1 MREVIIGLDVGTTST
16 KAVAFALDSSRRSVV
31 IRKYPLLHPGPL
43 QYTQDPM
50 VILEAAAS
58 ALAECVQTT
67 EGAKVLAVSVS
78 AAMHGLM
85 ALDGNWQPLTPLV
98 TWADGRAGD
107 EIVALERIGMTLDLQ
122 ASTGAALH
130 PMTPFAKLLWFAR
143 HDRDV
148 SSKARLW
155 VGLKDYLLYWLS
167 GSFVT
172 ELSSASG
179 TGLLDLVTRSWSSLA
194 LDLCGLQPSQ
204 LPEILSTTSTLRLAA
219 EVAYALG
226 LPVGTP
232 VCVGAGD
239 GPLANLGSGATEP
252 GVAGLSL
259 GTSGALRVAV
269 DGPSPDRHGSLF
281 CYALADPLWVVGGAT
296 SNGADVLR
304 WVGSTSGLDSLVAED
319 SDAVAL
325 ELAAGVNAGSDG
337 LVMLPFLLPERSP
350 LWDPYLAGAF
360 VGLRQ
365 DHTLAHQVRA
375 GIEGVCMQM
384 SLILDRLSSRYPIR
398 CIRATGGAFRS
409 QLWAEL
415 MAAALDRPLYIVSE
429 AEGSALGAAVLG
441 LVAIGEVSSYDDAFT
456 ALHCNGVDSASP
468 VSCAPELV
476 DAFRDIRSRVPDL
489 LGSLAR
495 ATSHARTIMTDSSR
509 GGRC

>member
-16 KAVAFALDSSRRSVV
+16 KAVAFALGSQRRSVV
-31 IRKYPLLHPGPL
+31 VRHYPLLHPGPL
-43 QYTQDPM
+43 QHTQDPM
-50 VILEAAAS
+50 VIREAAVS
-58 ALAECVQTT
+58 ALAESVQSID
-67 EGAKVLAVSVS
+67 GAKVLAVSLS

-85 ALDGNWQPLTPLV
+85 ALDGDRQPLTPLV

-107 EIVALERIGMTLDLQ
+107 EIAGLVRNEKTLDLQ
-122 ASTGAALH
+122 ESTGTALH

-148 SSKARLW
+148 WSKARLW
-155 VGLKDYLLYWLS
+155 VGLKDYLLLWLS

-179 TGLLDLVTRSWSSLA
+179 TGLLDLATRSWSPLA
-194 LDLCGLQPSQ
+194 LDLCGLQPSL
-204 LPEILSTTSTLRLAA
+204 LPDILPTTSTVRLAA
-219 EVAYALG
+219 EVAGAVG

-232 VCVGAGD
+232 ICVGAGD
-239 GPLANLGSGATEP
+239 GPLANLGSGAIEP

-269 DGPSPDRHGSLF
+269 DGSSPDRYGSLF

-296 SNGADVLR
+296 SNGANVLR
-304 WVGSTSGLDSLVAED
+304 WAGRTIGPDSSVPAD
-319 SDAVAL
+319 SEGVAL

-350 LWDPYLAGAF
+350 LWDPHLAGALI
-360 VGLRQ
+360 GLRQ

-375 GIEGVCMQM
+375 GMEGVCMQM
-384 SLILDRLSSRYPIR
+384 RLILDRLDSRYPIR

-409 QLWAEL
+409 PLWAEL

-441 LVAIGEVSSYDDAFT
+441 LLATGEASSFDDAFI
-456 ALHCNGVDSASP
+456 ALKCNGADSASP
-468 VSCAPELV
+468 VSSAPELV
-476 DAFRDIRSRVPDL
+476 DAFRDIWSRVPEL

-495 ATSHARTIMTDSSR
+495 ATSYAKSDHD
-509 GGRC
+509 